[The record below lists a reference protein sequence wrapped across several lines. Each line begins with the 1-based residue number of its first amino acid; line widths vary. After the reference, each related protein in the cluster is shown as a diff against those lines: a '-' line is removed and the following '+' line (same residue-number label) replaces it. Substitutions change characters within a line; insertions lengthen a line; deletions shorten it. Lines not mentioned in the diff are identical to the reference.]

1 MEGESLTLKT
11 LEGKFKKLQK
21 LSGNNTLV
29 TANMTALY
37 PSISHEDGLETLR
50 KRLVVSE
57 DFQLVND
64 FALNSLKVR
73 NSTVII
79 KLVETLQ
86 NTGELKCISL
96 DVMRKSFYIDLTV
109 NKDLSQSFSLQT

>member
-1 MEGESLTLKT
+1 MKQTKELFWEGESLTLKT

-21 LSGNNTLV
+21 LSENTTLV

-64 FALNSLKVR
+64 FTLNSLKVK
-73 NSTVII
+73 NSKVII
-79 KLVETLQ
+79 KLVETLMLCE
-86 NTGELKCISL
+86 NHFT
-96 DVMRKSFYIDLTV
+96 LTV
-109 NKDLSQSFSLQT
+109 LLTKIFRSPFHYPH

>member
-21 LSGNNTLV
+21 LSENTTLV

-64 FALNSLKVR
+64 FTLNSLKVK

-79 KLVETLQ
+79 SNSSKYWRIEMYFLGCYAKIFLH
-86 NTGELKCISL
+86 
-96 DVMRKSFYIDLTV
+96 
-109 NKDLSQSFSLQT
+109 